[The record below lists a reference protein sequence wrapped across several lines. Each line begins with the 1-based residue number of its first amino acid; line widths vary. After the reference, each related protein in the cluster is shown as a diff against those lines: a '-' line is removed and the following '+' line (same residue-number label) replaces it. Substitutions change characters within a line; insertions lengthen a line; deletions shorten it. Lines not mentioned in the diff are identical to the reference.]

1 MSLREIR
8 EELLADAD
16 DSAGEVLQAA
26 VELCRSRMRVEDAD
40 LGDALSLGSW
50 RLRLVRIGG
59 FRGAANGSS
68 TPPLEW
74 ALPAASDVV
83 IVHAPNG
90 AGKSTVA
97 DALRVTLH
105 GGTRFCPSFV
115 TEDLRKQ
122 VPVHRDAERAR
133 VDVGLENDSGHRLD
147 LRWDSHAGGESCTA
161 SWSIPGTTEPE
172 RLSVGGLWRETVS
185 AHRPVISYAEL
196 DHELRDAGRLSGFF
210 TQSLGLGEFWAQLH
224 AITAAES
231 ARADEAAAEW
241 ERLRARAAV
250 ELDNVDLL
258 LADQYPGTE
267 PPESLSPPT
276 DVAAVPA
283 WFARFFPDMP
293 SDGRLPEGSASAPRN
308 QVEPELITRL
318 SQVADDAT
326 LALRDYRRLCTSVA
340 DSSFAGG
347 ALDAVRHLLDMTSS
361 GGHDAA
367 CPVCSSPSR
376 GWREVAEE
384 SVRRSRAIDEEFK
397 VVRHHFAELRAI
409 LADEVLPH
417 ARAAGEGDF
426 VRALAPLRTSRR
438 LDSDQDALWR
448 AVSAVLDEPGLVDR
462 LREFLRWLAE
472 SSDVSAY
479 WHAERFRVCAPLL
492 RFHLRDGVSA
502 LRRDSWRRAL
512 AQLES
517 TYQRVR
523 DERVRAMEHAV
534 EPPMRAFFADAGFDR
549 FGIELSGGL
558 ASAERAALRLALSGR
573 EVTTGSLSVGQFNA
587 LVLAMLFG
595 TGAAGPFGFLVLD
608 DPVHAFDDMRIAAL
622 CEQVRE
628 QSGQGRQVVVF
639 THDDRVVTRLREEH
653 PAATTMRLERDERD
667 ELSITDVTHPWQAL
681 VGHATELLQRNTSGP
696 LSESSVKLL
705 SLGFC
710 RQALDA
716 ALREVVLGWTRGDPQ
731 ARRQFDKKHTTRE
744 SVRWV
749 RQKAPAGNPQY
760 ALLESLENDGECL
773 NDLNAAGHGNLA
785 ELSEV
790 SVERA
795 WSRLRRVARFCADLT
810 GEPAPPG
817 STTEPAAAAGAG
829 PG

>member
-16 DSAGEVLQAA
+16 DSAGEVLHAA

-40 LGDALSLGSW
+40 LGDALSSGSW
-50 RLRLVRIGG
+50 RLRRVRIGG

-122 VPVHRDAERAR
+122 VPVHRDAQRAR
-133 VDVGLENDSGHRLD
+133 VDVGLENDTGHRLD

-224 AITAAES
+224 TITAAES

-276 DVAAVPA
+276 DVATVPE

-293 SDGRLPEGSASAPRN
+293 SDGRLPEGSAAAPRN

-417 ARAAGEGDF
+417 ARAMGESEF
-426 VRALAPLRTSRR
+426 VRALAPLRSSRP
-438 LDSDQDALWR
+438 LGGDQDALWH
-448 AVSAVLDEPGLVDR
+448 ALAAVLDAPGLVDR
-462 LREFLRWLAE
+462 LREFLRWLVAE
-472 SSDVSAY
+472 KDDVSAY
-479 WHAERFRVCAPLL
+479 WHDERFRVCAPLL
-492 RFHLRDGVSA
+492 RFYRRAGYST

-523 DERVRAMEHAV
+523 DERVRALEHAV

-653 PAATTMRLERDERD
+653 SAATTMRLERDERD

-681 VGHATELLQRNTSGP
+681 VGHADELLTANTRTARDGQSTAGP
-696 LSESSVKLL
+696 LSEQAVVLL
-705 SLGFC
+705 ALGFC
-710 RQALDA
+710 RQAVDA
-716 ALREVVLGWTRGDPQ
+716 ALLEVAYGWTRGDPA
-731 ARRQFDKKHTTRE
+731 AREDFHAIHTTSRSIE
-744 SVRWV
+744 WALGR
-749 RQKAPAGNPQY
+749 APVNGPQY
-760 ALLESLENDGECL
+760 AALQAFKRTGCL
-773 NDLNAAGHGNLA
+773 KNLNAAGHGNLP
-785 ELSEV
+785 ELTGV
-790 SVERA
+790 SLDQA
-795 WSRLRRVARFCADLT
+795 KSRCRQVMDFCADFT
-810 GEPAPPG
+810 GEPAPPRD
-817 STTEPAAAAGAG
+817 EAE
-829 PG
+829 